1 MPFISVTG
9 LSIDFVVASVIGFVC
24 YSIYTISFYA
34 IPSIQKE
41 YRDTHD
47 GNDNLVKINDVFFA
61 VHALA
66 ITLIYSVQVLI
77 YRVPKIIRY
86 TLKLI
91 TYS

>member
-1 MPFISVTG
+1 MFSVSG
-9 LSIDFVVASVIGFVC
+9 LSIDFVVASVIGFLC
-24 YSIYTISFYA
+24 YSVYTVSFYA

-66 ITLIYSVQVLI
+66 VTIIYLIQVLC
-77 YRVPKIIRY
+77 YRVIPA
-86 TLKLI
+86 
-91 TYS
+91 